1 MAHYYHYLNDYDTA
15 CSTAIDIQ
23 RFSLSLSLSLS
34 LRRWGIYL
42 ERESSVIGYMDG
54 G

>member
-1 MAHYYHYLNDYDTA
+1 MAHYHYLNDYDTA
-15 CSTAIDIQ
+15 CSSTAIDIQ
-23 RFSLSLSLSLS
+23 RDSLSLSAL
-34 LRRWGIYL
+34 GMIYL